1 MSRPVLAMMLT
12 AAFAPAGDVG
22 FVEDFALAADR
33 AEALKRLV
41 PGTEDA
47 YYYQALHLL
56 ATERPDQVR
65 PLFQPWQTRF
75 GRTPRLMEVETRLA
89 LLSYEKDPEAT
100 LRFLRDKLG
109 LRYDHRRQVPGAAPD
124 LPTALDP
131 AALDVAALTARTVQQ
146 RNSLDQFEDAALHRL
161 AATDLRPNLRRELLQ
176 RVRRPDVPNLVK
188 WIDAELR
195 DNGPA
200 FGGRPVDAQLTLSQ
214 LDELA
219 RLNPQQLNQPAFVTA
234 YLTKLQPGADD
245 DRTRDKAVAPTH
257 LDRLLAFAD
266 RLAPVH
272 NPLKAHVRYH
282 RLVLDRAT
290 GVYDKAAFLAYL
302 ALPRRQAYM
311 APRLN
316 DSAAAQQFP
325 ADLGTDYSAATLLP
339 PVGGDEPLVRD
350 YLKRFLRD
358 AQSPAEFEPFIDGDY
373 LRHLFAEAK
382 IEAGLGDP
390 ERWAAALPPE
400 AFRALRERVDIDFVP
415 TNKTAFA
422 ADEPVALDLFVKN
435 VPALRVK
442 VYEVNTGAV
451 YRATGKEIDTDL
463 QLDGLVPNAER
474 VLDSTDGPLVRKARR
489 VELPELTK
497 PGLYVVDFIG
507 SGKSSRALV
516 RKGRLRPLV
525 APGPVG
531 LKVRVIDD
539 QNRPVPAATLWLGG
553 TEYTPDK
560 DGVLTLPYSTSP
572 GRKPVVL
579 TAGTLSSLD
588 HIDQP
593 GEGYALS
600 AGIFV
605 DRESLLANRVANV
618 LVRPGLRVNGRP
630 ASVKLLENVRMR
642 VVSTDH
648 AGVTSAVDVP
658 GFPLFEDRE
667 SVQEIRVPAR
677 LAALTVTL
685 SASVKSLTTDKPV
698 ELSVTEAVGLN
709 GLDKT
714 DGIEALHLA
723 QSAAGYAV
731 ELRGKT
737 GEAKADRAVGFRLQH
752 REFKEPVRVQLKTDA
767 GGRIAL
773 GPLPGVTSVV
783 AAGPD
788 GREYTW
794 PLPGDRHTRR
804 AVVHAAAGEV
814 VRVPYTGRLSR
825 DELALFDVK
834 ADTVRADRFDALSL
848 ADGMVVLTGLAAGDY
863 DLHLKA
869 ENHVTR
875 VRVATGPTA
884 SGFVLGAVRQLE
896 APGLAPLAIA
906 AVTADDTGLSV
917 KLSGASPFARVH
929 VIAAR
934 YRPAFDPFTKLA
946 VVGDSELGAVLPG
959 HAPSVYLT
967 GRDIGDEY
975 RYVLDRQGKKRFPG
989 VMVERPGLLLH
1000 PWAVRPTET
1009 GVQEAKAGDDFRG
1022 VGAAIGA
1029 TPSPALQKGE
1039 FRPEPTINGPAGD
1052 HAVLDFLADPS
1063 AVLANLVPDKDGVV
1077 RVPRDKLGPHALVH
1091 VVAVDPLSTAVR
1103 TVGLPEVAARALDLR
1118 LAKGLDPA
1126 GHFTQQRA
1134 VTVLDAGK
1142 PFAVAD
1148 VAGSRFKA
1156 YDSVAAVHGLY
1167 VTLLNDPKLTEFAFV
1182 ATWPKLSP
1190 DEKKAKYSQFA
1201 CHELNH
1207 FLSRKDPE
1215 FFNTVVKPTLANK
1228 KDKTFLDHYLL
1239 GDDLTEFAKP
1249 WAFGRL
1255 NTVERVLLAGR
1266 IAGERPK
1273 VARHLADLLKLT
1285 PPAAEQ
1291 GAIIFLRAAAG
1302 DDLSANSEFAA
1313 KRAEVLGA
1321 RALAEKALADAV
1333 SSRDIPLA
1341 AGSPSGTFNQVGRTL
1356 GTTAG
1361 GRAGAAPAAKPGDS
1375 PARARDGKKE
1385 DAERAKDAGK
1395 LDDPNAYGLYLDA
1408 DRRQAL
1414 DKLRL
1419 PFRRIDPTMEWA
1431 ENNYYKLP
1439 VAQQVA
1445 ALVPVGPLWAE
1456 WAAADDKAFR
1466 SKHLA
1471 DAARNFTEAM
1481 FALSVLDLPFDPA
1494 KPKQEFADGGLT
1506 YTPAGPAVV
1515 FSEQVRPA
1523 AAPPANPP
1531 VLLSQNVYRADD
1543 RYREEGG
1550 ERADK
1555 FVAGEF
1561 LTQVVYGSQVV
1572 VTNPTSGR
1580 QRLSVLVQ
1588 LPTGSLPVGNVAV
1601 TRTVSLDLQPYRTE
1615 AIDTKFYFP
1624 RPGSFAQFPA
1634 HVAKGETV
1642 VAAATAASFTV
1653 VEKPTKTD
1661 TGTWDWVSQNGTLDE
1676 VTAYLKRENVH
1687 ALNLDLIAWRM
1698 SERPAFEAVLA
1709 ALADRHAYSPTLW
1722 SYALRHN
1729 DQAAARQ
1736 FLLHQDALAAEV
1748 GGPLVSPLL
1757 VVDPVARHTYEH
1769 LEYRPLVNARAHA
1782 LGSNRQVVNPV
1793 LLAQYQRFLKSLT
1806 YTKEPTD
1813 ADRLALTY
1821 YLLLQD
1827 RVEEA
1832 ATHFARVNPEAVPT
1846 KLQYDYCAAYL
1857 GLATDD
1863 AAKARSLTAKHAAE
1877 PVDRWRDAFAQIGK
1891 HLDEAEGKAVPADA
1905 ADRDRRQGALAATEP
1920 AVEVAVA
1927 GKEVRVTARNLPG
1940 VTVNYYLMDVEL
1952 LFSRTP
1958 FVQQSGQSFAVI
1970 RPNKSVVVP
1979 VQADKAV
1986 VQVPAELAAKNLLV
2000 EVTGGGKTRSAVYYA
2015 GAVGVSLAESY
2026 GQLTATGA
2034 DGKPLPAVYVKVYA
2048 RLADGRVLFH
2058 KDGYTD
2064 RRGRFDYAT
2073 VSTPERG
2080 AVERFAVLVLDDAR
2094 GAAVKEAAPPPR

>member
-1 MSRPVLAMMLT
+1 MSRPVLAMML
-12 AAFAPAGDVG
+12 AAAVAPAGDVG

-33 AEALKRLV
+33 AEALKLLV

-56 ATERPDQVR
+56 ATERLDQVK
-65 PLFQPWQTRF
+65 PLFTPWQARF
-75 GRTPRLMEVETRLA
+75 GRTARLMEVETRLA
-89 LLSYEKDPEAT
+89 LLSYDRDPQGT
-100 LRFLRDKLG
+100 LAYLRDKLG
-109 LRYDHRRQVPGAAPD
+109 LRHDHRRQVPGAAPD

-131 AALDVAALTARTVQQ
+131 AALDVAALTARAVQG
-146 RNSLDQFEDAALHRL
+146 RNSLDQLEDAALHRL
-161 AATDLRPNLRRELLQ
+161 AATDLTPPLRRELLQ

-188 WIDAELR
+188 LIDAELR

-200 FGGRPVDAQLTLSQ
+200 FGGRPVDAQLTVAQ

-219 RLNPQQLNQPAFVTA
+219 KLNPQQLNQPAFVTA

-245 DRTRDKAVAPTH
+245 DRARDKAVARTH

-290 GVYDKAAFLAYL
+290 GVTDKATFLAYL
-302 ALPRRQAYM
+302 ALPRRQPYM
-311 APRLN
+311 AQRLN
-316 DSAAAQQFP
+316 ESAASQQHP

-350 YLKRFLRD
+350 TLKRFLRD
-358 AQSPAEFEPFIDGDY
+358 APSPAEFEPYLDGDY
-373 LRHLFAEAK
+373 LRRLFAEAK

-400 AFRALRERVDIDFVP
+400 AFRALRERVDIDFAP
-415 TNKTAFA
+415 TNKSEFA
-422 ADEPVALDLFVKN
+422 ADEAVALDLFVKN
-435 VPALRVK
+435 VPGLRVK
-442 VYEVNTGAV
+442 VYEVNTGAA

-474 VLDSTDGPLVRKARR
+474 VLDSTDGPLIRKARR

-497 PGLYVVDFIG
+497 PGVYVVDLIG

-516 RKGRLRPLV
+516 RKSRLRPLV
-525 APGPVG
+525 SPSPVG

-553 TEYTPDK
+553 TEYAPDK
-560 DGVLTLPYSTSP
+560 DGVLTIPFSTSP

-579 TAGTLSSLD
+579 TAGGLSSLD

-593 GEGYALS
+593 GEGYALT
-600 AGIFV
+600 AGVFV
-605 DRESLLANRVANV
+605 DRESLLANRLANI

-630 ASVKLLENVRMR
+630 ASVKLLENVRLR

-658 GFPLFEDRE
+658 SFPLFEDRE

-677 LAALTVTL
+677 LASLTVTL

-714 DGIEALHLA
+714 DGIECLHLA
-723 QSAAGYAV
+723 QFGGEHLL
-731 ELRGKT
+731 ELFGKT
-737 GEAKADRAVGFRLQH
+737 GEPKPDRAVRVSLKH
-752 REFKEPVRVQLKTDA
+752 REFKQPVQATLKTDA
-767 GGRIAL
+767 RGRVRL
-773 GPLPGVTSVV
+773 GALPGVVIVT
-783 AAGPD
+783 ATGPD
-788 GREYTW
+788 GVARNW

-804 AVVHAAAGEV
+804 SVVHAAAGEV
-814 VRVPYTGRLSR
+814 VRVPYLGTLAKAGR

-834 ADTVRADRFDALSL
+834 GDTVRADRFDALTL
-848 ADGMVVLTGLAAGDY
+848 TDGMVVVTGLAAGDY

-869 ENHVTR
+869 EGHVVR
-875 VRVATGPTA
+875 VRVAAGPTA
-884 SGFVLGAVRQLE
+884 GGFVLGKLRQLQL
-896 APGLAPLAIA
+896 PGLAPLAIA
-906 AVTADDTGLSV
+906 SITADDTGLSV
-917 KLSGASPFARVH
+917 KLTGSNPFARVH

-934 YRPAFDPFTKLA
+934 YRPAFDPFAKLA
-946 VVGDSELGAVLPG
+946 VVGDAELGAVLPG

-1000 PWAVRPTET
+1000 PWAVRATET
-1009 GVQEAKAGDDFRG
+1009 GVQDAKEGGQFGG
-1022 VGAAIGA
+1022 VGAA
-1029 TPSPALQKGE
+1029 TPTVPGLQTLQKGE
-1039 FRPEPTINGPAGD
+1039 LRPEPFTNTIPGGD
-1052 HAVLDFLADPS
+1052 HATLDFLADPS
-1063 AVLANLVPDKDGVV
+1063 AVLVNLVPDQDGVV
-1077 RVPRDKLGPHALVH
+1077 RVPRDKLGPHALIH

-1103 TVGLPEVAARALDLR
+1103 TVGLPEAPAKTLDLR

-1156 YDSVAAVHGLY
+1156 YDSVAGVHALY
-1167 VTLLNDPKLTEFAFV
+1167 VTLLADPKLTEFAFV

-1190 DEKKAKYSQFA
+1190 DDKKAKYSQFA

-1215 FFNTVVKPTLANK
+1215 FFNAVVKPTLANK

-1239 GDDLTEFAKP
+1239 GNDLTEFAKP

-1255 NTVERVLLAGR
+1255 NTVERVLLASR
-1266 IAGERPK
+1266 LAGERPK

-1285 PPAAEQ
+1285 PPAADRQ
-1291 GAIIFLRAAAG
+1291 VFGFSAAVAG
-1302 DDLSANSEFAA
+1302 DDLSTTNGFAENRA
-1313 KRAEVLGA
+1313 KIGRVLVEGNT
-1321 RALAEKALADAV
+1321 ALADRAIL
-1333 SSRDIPLA
+1333 SQNAPPAPAGGPLA
-1341 AGSPSGTFNQVGRTL
+1341 ARERLMDEAKSAAEPMRRAGRAEDAAKQPQDAYD
-1356 GTTAG
+1356 GKAG
-1361 GRAGAAPAAKPGDS
+1361 GKR
-1375 PARARDGKKE
+1375 
-1385 DAERAKDAGK
+1385 
-1395 LDDPNAYGLYLDA
+1395 GLFDA
-1408 DRRQAL
+1408 DRATAL
-1414 DKLRL
+1414 GKLRL
-1419 PFRRIDPTMEWA
+1419 PFRRIDQTMEWA

-1543 RYREEGG
+1543 RYRDDSG

-1580 QRLSVLVQ
+1580 QRLSVLIQ
-1588 LPTGSLPVGNVAV
+1588 LPTGALPVGNVPV
-1601 TRTVSLDLQPYRTE
+1601 TRTVNLDLQPYRTE

-1624 RPGSFAQFPA
+1624 RPGTFAQFPA

-1642 VAAATAASFTV
+1642 AAAATATTFTV
-1653 VEKPTKTD
+1653 VEKPTKPD

-1687 ALNLDLIAWRM
+1687 ALNLDQIAWRM
-1698 SERPAFEAVLA
+1698 AERPAFEAVLA
-1709 ALADRHAYSPTLW
+1709 VLQERHAYSPTLW
-1722 SYALRHN
+1722 SYALKHN
-1729 DQAAARQ
+1729 DPVAARQ
-1736 FLLHQDALAAEV
+1736 YLLHADALVNEA

-1757 VVDPVARHTYEH
+1757 VIDPVARHAYEH

-1782 LGSNRQVVNPV
+1782 LGAHRQVVNPV

-1821 YLLLQD
+1821 HLLLQD

-1863 AAKARSLTAKHAAE
+1863 PAKARSLTAKHAAE

-1891 HLDEAEGKAVPADA
+1891 HLDEAEGKAVPADS
-1905 ADRDRRQGALAATEP
+1905 ADRDRRQGTLAATEP
-1920 AVEVAVA
+1920 AVEVTVA
-1927 GKEVRVTARNLPG
+1927 GKDVRVTARNLPS

-2026 GQLTATGA
+2026 GQLTASGA

-2048 RLADGRVLFH
+2048 RTADGRVLFH

-2094 GAAVKEAAPPPR
+2094 GAAVREAAPPPR